1 MCFKLL
7 NTYLKVGKFFA
18 LTPPSIETDKNT
30 TFRKILQ
37 VFMILLIITCVTI
50 SMYFRNTLY
59 LQYNL
64 AKITVCL
71 LTDFVLCLFCC
82 RTVFET
88 SKVSQWIELIN
99 CLKQTSCLIEE
110 TDNKKEER
118 IQWKFIVPQVAF
130 WIISIFT
137 TIYWFTFMGV
147 LIFEQYGFEV
157 LQNYIQWFYT
167 FYVHTIIGMIQQRY
181 EALKHHFENSFGTD
195 NKNLNQMGYYAC
207 TLKETV
213 NRFNS
218 LYGWSLLLLITLT
231 TLQFL
236 NYLEYNL
243 QSQEFGTK
251 NVTQTRI
258 THVLTMLLSF
268 IPTVML
274 LLKCDNVMDEFENI
288 VFLESKSSTQL
299 LDPRIRE
306 EVDRFG
312 HILATNLPQF
322 SAARFIVL
330 GRTTLLGIF
339 GTVASF
345 FIVITTF
352 EPKTRSNILEATAN
366 VSLSRM

>member
-30 TFRKILQ
+30 TFRKIQQ

-50 SMYFRNTLY
+50 SVYVRNTLY
-59 LQYNL
+59 SQYSL

-71 LTDFVLCLFCC
+71 LNDIVLCIFCC
-82 RTVFET
+82 RIVFET

-99 CLKQTSCLIEE
+99 SLKQTSCLLEE
-110 TDNKKEER
+110 TDNNKEER
-118 IQWKFIVPQVAF
+118 IQWKFIVPQVVF
-130 WIISIFT
+130 WIISIYLNV
-137 TIYWFTFMGV
+137 YWFTIMGV
-147 LIFEQYGFEV
+147 PILEQYAFEV
-157 LQNYIQWFYT
+157 LQNYVQLFYT
-167 FYVHTIIGMIQQRY
+167 FYVHTIIGMIQRRY
-181 EALKHHFENSFGTD
+181 EALKHHFESKFVAND
-195 NKNLNQMGYYAC
+195 KNLNQMGYYAC

-218 LYGWSLLLLITLT
+218 IFGWSLLLLITFT

-243 QSQEFGTK
+243 QSQEFGTE
-251 NVTQTRI
+251 NVTQTVI
-258 THVLTMLLSF
+258 AHVTAILLSF

-274 LLKCDNVMDEFENI
+274 LLKCDNVMEEFEDI
-288 VFLESKSSTQL
+288 AFVVSKSSTQL

-306 EVDRFG
+306 EVDRLG
-312 HILATNLPQF
+312 HILVTHLPQF
-322 SAARFIVL
+322 SAARFIFL
-330 GRTTLLGIF
+330 GRSTLMGIF
-339 GTVASF
+339 GTVATF

-352 EPKTRSNILEATAN
+352 EPKARTSILETAVN
-366 VSLSRM
+366 VSLSRT